1 MLHFHKTKFHG
12 MNIFKRSFDKRGNID
27 CITGSISI
35 NRLATIRSMAWKIKL
50 ITIINTELNV
60 TNIIYKYFHRS
71 KIIQQLTILT
81 YTNFYKRSEKNKISR
96 NLKDPVNDAFKIIK
110 GRIR

>member
-1 MLHFHKTKFHG
+1 

-50 ITIINTELNV
+50 ITIIIINTELNV

-81 YTNFYKRSEKNKISR
+81 YT
-96 NLKDPVNDAFKIIK
+96 
-110 GRIR
+110 

>member
-1 MLHFHKTKFHG
+1 

-50 ITIINTELNV
+50 ITIIVINIELNV

-81 YTNFYKRSEKNKISR
+81 YINFYKRSEKNKISR